1 MRETT
6 WENATVEH
14 DTLYINPNRSFEK
27 LLLDFSYL
35 FNESPKLLFIRFCDH
50 KIFSLFGFALVVVWA
65 YSHTHL
71 QKDVIEWQSKEML
84 LQGIRQS
91 KSPFSSL
98 VLLVNKHDVSKRF
111 YIDYQELNIKTIKDK
126 FSIPIVEALIDE
138 LHSVY
143 QIGSQIRLP
152 SN

>member
-1 MRETT
+1 
-6 WENATVEH
+6 
-14 DTLYINPNRSFEK
+14 
-27 LLLDFSYL
+27 
-35 FNESPKLLFIRFCDH
+35 
-50 KIFSLFGFALVVVWA
+50 
-65 YSHTHL
+65 
-71 QKDVIEWQSKEML
+71 ML

-138 LHSVY
+138 LHRVY